1 MLGWKL
7 VAGAAVAATA
17 FGAGTLAVTP
27 SLANPSAA
35 SPSPSPSPN
44 THPGKVH
51 AHAKHAGFRHALM
64 RARRIVHAEW
74 VTRDG
79 VHHYAIRGKVMAV
92 SPTSITVLAHDGV
105 RETYLVSSDTAVR
118 LLRDGHKGKDAIG
131 EVTAGE
137 DALVAGNGTP
147 HHAKVVVAMKP
158 KPAARP
164 QPAA

>member
-7 VAGAAVAATA
+7 VAGAAVTATA
-17 FGAGTLAVTP
+17 FGAGTLAATP

-35 SPSPSPSPN
+35 SPSPN
-44 THPGKVH
+44 THPGKTH
-51 AHAKHAGFRHALM
+51 APAKHAGFGHALV

-79 VHHYAIRGKVMAV
+79 IHHYAIRGKVTAV
-92 SPTSITVLAHDGV
+92 SPTSITVLARGGL

-118 LLRDGHKGKDAIG
+118 VLRDGHKGKDAIG
-131 EVTAGE
+131 EVTVGE

-147 HHAKVVVAMKP
+147 HHAKVVVALKP
-158 KPAARP
+158 KPATKP